1 MQTCA
6 LRRRLTTNGGVKF
19 AFPASTI
26 FRTQLI
32 VTLAVTCQ
40 IIQPR
45 VHIWQYVII
54 DMRYTY

>member
-45 VHIWQYVII
+45 VYGN
-54 DMRYTY
+54 MSSLT